1 MLQSDLSCSLLLMNM
16 QSLLSMAPLYEFC
29 RKKGEAVCDFYDLGS
44 IANVSVYNRQ

>member
-1 MLQSDLSCSLLLMNM
+1 MLQSDLSCSLLLMSM
-16 QSLLSMAPLYEFC
+16 QSLSMAPLYEFC